1 METRKLQKVGY
12 STLSVSLPSNWVK
25 DNNLKR
31 GDTVFLTPER
41 DGSIKVIPSQ
51 IIKPKD
57 EAEEYICNADLCIDP
72 KMLERIIVGNYI
84 LGREIFSVICSDR
97 MSSEHIEE
105 VRGIIRKLIGLGIVE
120 ETPDRITLQ
129 CSVDPRKFNLDMLL
143 RRLSVI
149 SLTIVKEAVQAL
161 GDSNKSLAQDAINRE
176 DEADMM
182 CLLAMRLLI
191 SAQRKR
197 EVAEEIGLT
206 DPLHILYFGL
216 MLRYL
221 ELVADYA
228 EEIARRVIALLG
240 KYRDRL
246 PNWVIEKL
254 SNLNDLAHDL
264 VIKAV
269 DAFFIGDIKI
279 ANSLLEMLT
288 FIELERD
295 RLMTELPE
303 IPHLRGILWDINRIA
318 DNGAGIA
325 LIAINNTLEKKTKIC
340 SKRWSISFKKEERK

>member
-1 METRKLQKVGY
+1 MEIRKLQKVGY
-12 STLSVSLPSNWVK
+12 STLSVSIPSDWVK
-25 DNNLKR
+25 ENNLQR
-31 GDTVFLTPER
+31 GDNVYLKPEK
-41 DGSIKVIPSQ
+41 DGSIRLFPNKLAEPE
-51 IIKPKD
+51 D
-57 EAEEYICNADLCIDP
+57 EVEEYVCNADLCEEP
-72 KMLERIIVGNYI
+72 NMLERVIVGNYI
-84 LGREIFSVICSDR
+84 LGREIFSVISSER
-97 MSSEHIEE
+97 ISSEHVEE

-120 ETPDRITLQ
+120 ETADHITLQ
-129 CSVDPRKFNLDMLL
+129 CSVDPRKFHVDMLL

-149 SLTIVKEAVQAL
+149 SLTIVKEAIQAL
-161 GDSNKSLAQDAINRE
+161 TENNESLAKDAISRE

-182 CLLAMRLLI
+182 CLLAMRLLV
-191 SAQRKR
+191 SAQRRK
-197 EVAEEIGLT
+197 EVADAIGLE
-206 DPLHILYFGL
+206 DSLHILYFGL

-228 EEIARRVIALLG
+228 QEIARRVIALMRRY
-240 KYRDRL
+240 KKQL
-246 PNWVIEKL
+246 PEWVIAKI

-264 VIKAV
+264 VLKAV

-279 ANSLLEMLT
+279 ANSLLEMLK

-318 DNGAGIA
+318 DNGAGVA

-340 SKRWSISFKKEERK
+340 SKRWSVSFKK